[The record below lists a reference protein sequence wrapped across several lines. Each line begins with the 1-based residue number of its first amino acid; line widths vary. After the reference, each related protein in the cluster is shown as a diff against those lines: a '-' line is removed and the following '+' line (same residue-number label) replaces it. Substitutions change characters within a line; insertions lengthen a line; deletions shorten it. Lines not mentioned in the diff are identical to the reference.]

1 MNLLPVGDGRT
12 YIDLDRAVKV
22 DVPGAEYYL
31 SEEEIW
37 VRKES
42 RRPAGQVVSKQEV
55 FMAFMN
61 AGRFDAAKTHLP
73 ELFADGAKVGAEI
86 EQPVPPP
93 APKKGQMFRF
103 AAGAIAF
110 IAVAVYI
117 GLIVSGTIS
126 ASRQISVAN
135 LVVIVAGLIIVAILI
150 WPQVLSNVQEF
161 GVAGLSVKMRD
172 QLQEIQDTQKD
183 HTKNL
188 EEIHFILESLVT
200 TPERKHLEK
209 LVNRTAY
216 NYKRSDALIMEL
228 RRLRDAGLIE
238 PRKNQSGSKRRIGHL
253 PATFDLGSYF
263 DITERGR
270 DYIKRV
276 NDLEG
281 PASTSTRPNS
291 ASD

>member
-1 MNLLPVGDGRT
+1 MNLLPVGDGRM
-12 YIDLDRAVKV
+12 YIDLDKTVKV

-31 SEEEIW
+31 SAGGIW
-37 VRKES
+37 VRKDS
-42 RRPAGQVVSKQEV
+42 RGPAGRVVSEQEA

-61 AGRFDAAKTHLP
+61 ASKFAEAKKYLP
-73 ELFADGAKVGAEI
+73 KLFADGAKVGGVI
-86 EQPVPPP
+86 EQPVLPP

-110 IAVAVYI
+110 ILVALYI

-135 LVVIVAGLIIVAILI
+135 LVVIVAGLLIVAILI
-150 WPQVLSNVQEF
+150 WPQVLGNIQEF

-172 QLQEIQDTQKD
+172 KLQEIQDTQKD
-183 HTKNL
+183 QTKNL

-200 TPERKHLEK
+200 TPEMKHLTK
-209 LVNRTAY
+209 LANRTAVGY
-216 NYKRSDALIMEL
+216 RRNDALIIEL
-228 RRLRDAGLIE
+228 RRLHAAGLIE
-238 PRKNQSGSKRRIGHL
+238 PKKDQSGNKYRIGKL
-253 PATFDLGSYF
+253 PQMPHTFDLGSYL

-276 NDLEG
+276 NDMGG
-281 PASTSTRPNS
+281 PTSTSAGPNG
-291 ASD
+291 